1 MAETI
6 QNTVDRLSAFISQ
19 NYTDIEVGPGSVIS
33 ELLIKLAASIL
44 NEQYNQVDALKQSAH
59 ISSALASAEDTYS
72 PIMDAVASNY
82 NVSRN
87 TGAYVTGKIKV
98 TVSAATEYN
107 LRAGFTFVQP
117 GLNLNYKLVT
127 DTRVVAAKSSTVL
140 NEVQLFS
147 ANGLYYFIVDVVA
160 ENVGPQ
166 YQVPSGTIFSL
177 SSTGYL
183 NKFVKAEAYGNFSS
197 GKNIDTDK
205 ELIAKIKTSLGNSRL
220 ISSAGIT
227 KNFSESFPSFQYLSI
242 CGANDPEMIRSK
254 QNVLGISTFGKA
266 DVYVRSSVG
275 LELTHITKTATK
287 TAEDTWRIQL
297 HNTDVPGFYT
307 IQSIIPTSSQINLG
321 GTLLPASITYGF
333 SIYPEARN
341 NEIIAATLEQS
352 ISNARFTK
360 YQTATVIFNY
370 SDPEKIP
377 VGQTASFELHVS
389 NQPHIAEMQ
398 DMLLADSARL
408 ACADYLVKAVVPC
421 MVSLNINLV
430 KKRIT
435 DNYDSLNI
443 RQLKKDLFTYI
454 NTIPFGEELHASAII
469 DICHNYDIRRVDL
482 PIAMEGN
489 IICPD
494 GSTITLKDSDVLKI
508 PTELSKGVTPKTTA
522 YFIDYYRV
530 EDGVTQPIDNIGLNI
545 A

>member
-6 QNTVDRLSAFISQ
+6 QNTVDRLAAFISQ
-19 NYTDIEVGPGSVIS
+19 NYADIEVGPGSVIS

-44 NEQYNQVDALKQSAH
+44 NEQYNTVASLQQSAH
-59 ISSALASAEDTYS
+59 ISNALSSSNDTYS

-82 NVSRN
+82 NVSRSS
-87 TGAYVTGKIKV
+87 GAYVTGKIKV
-98 TVSAATEYN
+98 TVSSSTEYN
-107 LRAGFTFVQP
+107 LRSGFVFVQP
-117 GLNLNYKLVT
+117 GLNLNYSLVT
-127 DTRVVAAKSSTVL
+127 DTRVVGTKSSTTL

-147 ANGLYYFIVDVVA
+147 ANGLYYFILDVIA

-166 YQVPSGTIFSL
+166 YQVPSGTVFSL
-177 SSTGYL
+177 APGAYL

-197 GKNIDTDK
+197 GKSVDTDK
-205 ELIAKIKTSLGNSRL
+205 ELIAKIKTSLGNSRPV
-220 ISSAGIT
+220 SSAGIA
-227 KNFSESFPSFQYLSI
+227 KKFSEKFPSFQYLSV
-242 CGANDPEMIRSK
+242 CGANDPEMSRSK

-275 LELTHITKTATK
+275 LELTHITKQATK
-287 TAEDTWRIQL
+287 IADNTWRVQL
-297 HNTDVPGFYT
+297 YNTDVPGFYA
-307 IQSIIPTSSQINLG
+307 IQSIIPTSSQVNLG
-321 GTLLPASITYGF
+321 GTLLPTSVVYGF

-341 NEIIAATLEQS
+341 NEIISTSYNQS
-352 ISNARFTK
+352 VSNARFTK
-360 YQTATVIFNY
+360 YQTATVIFSY
-370 SDPEKIP
+370 ADPENIAIN
-377 VGQTASFELHVS
+377 QSASFELHIS
-389 NQPHIAEMQ
+389 NQPHIAAMQ
-398 DMLLADSARL
+398 DVLLSDSDRL

-430 KKRIT
+430 KKRVT
-435 DNYDSLNI
+435 DTFESLNI
-443 RQLKKDLFTYI
+443 QQLKKDLFTYI
-454 NTIPFGEELHASAII
+454 NTIPFGEELHASALI

-494 GSTITLKDSDVLKI
+494 GTTISLKDSDVLKI
-508 PTELSKGVTPKTTA
+508 PTEISRGVTPRTTA